1 MKALAI
7 KCNFNLKG
15 IKVKKIYLLLTVLLI
30 TSACNKKLKERVGI
44 STAGPNEYQV
54 QRSKALEVPP
64 HYYLPD
70 PGQIPYNNI
79 KGQGNLNDGEQALMQ
94 EIN

>member
-1 MKALAI
+1 M
-7 KCNFNLKG
+7 
-15 IKVKKIYLLLTVLLI
+15 KKIFLLFTVLLI
-30 TSACNKKLKERVGI
+30 TSACSKKLKETVGI

-54 QRSKALEVPP
+54 QRAKALEVPP

-70 PGQIPYNNI
+70 PGNSKPTYNNI
-79 KGQGNLNDGEQALMQ
+79 KGQGEFNEGEQALMQ

>member
-1 MKALAI
+1 M
-7 KCNFNLKG
+7 
-15 IKVKKIYLLLTVLLI
+15 KKIFLLFTVLLI
-30 TSACNKKLKERVGI
+30 TSACSKKLKETVGI

-54 QRSKALEVPP
+54 QRAKALEVPP

-70 PGQIPYNNI
+70 PNGQLIYNNI
-79 KGQGNLNDGEQALMQ
+79 KGQGEFNEGEQALIQ

>member
-1 MKALAI
+1 M
-7 KCNFNLKG
+7 
-15 IKVKKIYLLLTVLLI
+15 KKIFLLFTVLLI
-30 TSACNKKLKERVGI
+30 TSACSKKLKETVGI

-54 QRSKALEVPP
+54 QRTKALEVPP

-70 PGQIPYNNI
+70 PRNSQPTYNNI
-79 KGQGNLNDGEQALMQ
+79 KEQGEFNEGEQALMQ

>member
-1 MKALAI
+1 M
-7 KCNFNLKG
+7 
-15 IKVKKIYLLLTVLLI
+15 KKIFLLFTVLLI
-30 TSACNKKLKERVGI
+30 TSACSKKLKETLGI

-54 QRSKALEVPP
+54 QRAKALEVPP

-70 PGQIPYNNI
+70 PGNSQPTYNNI
-79 KGQGNLNDGEQALMQ
+79 KGQDEFNEGEQALMQ

>member
-1 MKALAI
+1 M
-7 KCNFNLKG
+7 
-15 IKVKKIYLLLTVLLI
+15 KKIFLLVTVLLI
-30 TSACNKKLKERVGI
+30 TSACSKKLKETVGI

-54 QRSKALEVPP
+54 QRAKALEVPP

-70 PGQIPYNNI
+70 PGNSKSTYNNI
-79 KGQGNLNDGEQALMQ
+79 KGQGEFNEGEQVLMQ

>member
-1 MKALAI
+1 
-7 KCNFNLKG
+7 
-15 IKVKKIYLLLTVLLI
+15 VKKVFLLFTVLLI
-30 TSACNKKLKERVGI
+30 TSACSKKLKETVGI

-54 QRSKALEVPP
+54 QRTKALEVPP

-70 PGQIPYNNI
+70 PGNSQPTYNNI
-79 KGQGNLNDGEQALMQ
+79 KGQGEFNEGEQALMQ